1 MSNINKQNTYK
12 LLLIAASGVNTAP
25 GIGAG
30 GGADGFVKT
39 ELFNV
44 LVVGGIAGPFAG
56 NNEVVIGAIVAGI
69 RKGAAPINTVGVAV
83 VVGFTNG
90 IVVAGNEALN
100 NGAEAGGF
108 ETGLFA
114 KTGATGTAVIG
125 VVAFG
130 TFGSIKSELGNVFGS
145 MAGPCGLVKTLLI
158 K

>member
-1 MSNINKQNTYK
+1 MNI
-12 LLLIAASGVNTAP
+12 AP

-44 LVVGGIAGPFAG
+44 LAVDGIAGPFAG
-56 NNEVVIGAIVAGI
+56 NSEVVVIGAIVVGI
-69 RKGAAPINTVGVAV
+69 RKGTAPINVVGIDVVVVVV
-83 VVGFTNG
+83 VVGIING

-100 NGAEAGGF
+100 NGAEVGGF

-114 KTGATGTAVIG
+114 KIGATGTAVIG

-130 TFGSIKSELGNVFGS
+130 TFGSIKSELGNVFGN
-145 MAGPCGLVKTLLI
+145 MAGPCGLVKTFLI